1 MDVPDFSS
9 PSDKNRCIRYM
20 GPLGIITVFILLTL
34 WSWRSWPDI
43 LIDFGRALYIQ
54 WQLSLGKV
62 LYADIAFDNGPLSQ
76 YINAL
81 WFKLFDVS
89 ISTLIYCNL
98 AIFAILV
105 FLIYQIFKHACGSF
119 CATISCFVLLCV
131 FGFSQYVSI
140 GNYNYICPYSH
151 EQTHGITLCVAMIYF
166 FMNYL
171 KSKKFYWC
179 GLAGVCYGM
188 IFLTKIEITIA
199 ATAATFLGLN
209 IILFTSKPVNT
220 RRILLNYSI
229 GALIPIL
236 FFFIFLWTRLP
247 FETVLQGL
255 FMNVTTIFDNQ
266 TMGSTFYR
274 AIMGTDHPKAN
285 LTEMVREFAG
295 ISGIIVFTAGI
306 DILFRRIQKWR
317 LLLSTVLGALA
328 FIIMTNTPFQ
338 WLNAGSSLPLVSLI
352 TSLIFIII
360 CFRYRQNHSF
370 ITRFAPLAIWAFFSL
385 VLLLKI
391 VLNTHI
397 FHYGFVLAMPAAL
410 MLVACLCCL
419 IPSVLAKKF
428 ARGDMFRA
436 IMIALIFAGVL
447 SFLQISSKIYIRKTL
462 AIGKGG
468 DLIYTFDP
476 TLDPMGWCMK
486 EIIITLKSLMNTDE
500 TLLVLPEGALINYLL
515 RRDNPTKHTV
525 FVPILMNLFG
535 GEKEIL
541 NDIKSHPPDYIVYLH
556 RPMTEFGAGY
566 FGVDCGKIIM
576 DWVKLNYVPVKTFS
590 PPLVKGAPYGIA
602 ILKKSS
608 NKLNTRK
615 KYTEWQSLFTPIN
628 KRRPHDTRS

>member
-151 EQTHGITLCVAMIYF
+151 EQTHGITLSVAMIYF

-179 GLAGVCYGM
+179 GLAGVCFGM
-188 IFLTKIEITIA
+188 IFSAKIEYTIA
-199 ATAATFLGLN
+199 AAAVTFSSLI
-209 IILFTSKPVNT
+209 IILFTSKPVNM
-220 RRILLNYSI
+220 RRILIYYSI
-229 GALIPIL
+229 GALIPSL
-236 FFFIFLWTRLP
+236 FFFSFLWVQLP
-247 FETVLQGL
+247 FETVVQGL

-266 TMGSTFYR
+266 TMGNTFYR

-295 ISGIIVFTAGI
+295 ISGII
-306 DILFRRIQKWR
+306 
-317 LLLSTVLGALA
+317 LLA
-328 FIIMTNTPFQ
+328 
-338 WLNAGSSLPLVSLI
+338 
-352 TSLIFIII
+352 
-360 CFRYRQNHSF
+360 
-370 ITRFAPLAIWAFFSL
+370 
-385 VLLLKI
+385 
-391 VLNTHI
+391 
-397 FHYGFVLAMPAAL
+397 
-410 MLVACLCCL
+410 
-419 IPSVLAKKF
+419 
-428 ARGDMFRA
+428 
-436 IMIALIFAGVL
+436 AGV
-447 SFLQISSKIYIRKTL
+447 
-462 AIGKGG
+462 
-468 DLIYTFDP
+468 D
-476 TLDPMGWCMK
+476 
-486 EIIITLKSLMNTDE
+486 
-500 TLLVLPEGALINYLL
+500 VL
-515 RRDNPTKHTV
+515 
-525 FVPILMNLFG
+525 
-535 GEKEIL
+535 
-541 NDIKSHPPDYIVYLH
+541 
-556 RPMTEFGAGY
+556 
-566 FGVDCGKIIM
+566 
-576 DWVKLNYVPVKTFS
+576 
-590 PPLVKGAPYGIA
+590 
-602 ILKKSS
+602 
-608 NKLNTRK
+608 
-615 KYTEWQSLFTPIN
+615 
-628 KRRPHDTRS
+628 